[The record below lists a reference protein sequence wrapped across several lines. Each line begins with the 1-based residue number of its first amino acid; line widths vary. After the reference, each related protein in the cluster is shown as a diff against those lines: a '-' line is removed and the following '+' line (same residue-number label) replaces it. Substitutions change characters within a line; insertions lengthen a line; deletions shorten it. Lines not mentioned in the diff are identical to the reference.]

1 MTDDRSLE
9 RAARSWIDAGPTR
22 APERV
27 IEGALLKVQTTGQE
41 RELRIPWR
49 LPAMLTPTRLAA
61 AAVIGAL
68 VLGGAIIMSAGSKP
82 NVVTPTPSVEASPS
96 SGPSAQGPTLATYK
110 ADRDGICGPA
120 TQQVVVLNEK
130 AALLD
135 PTTRPGDT
143 ARMVV
148 NLTQVVGVATD
159 ATDALA
165 LLRPP
170 SFAATDH
177 AADVTRHRDSIAIL
191 SRAIAKLQAGEVAA
205 GLAMTDATEPISVL
219 ERAFE
224 QKYGLAGCP

>member
-61 AAVIGAL
+61 AAIIGAL
-68 VLGGAIIMSAGSKP
+68 VLGGAIIISAGVNRMPSLRRRRSSIA
-82 NVVTPTPSVEASPS
+82 VVGSQRQE
-96 SGPSAQGPTLATYK
+96 PTLATYK
-110 ADRDGICGPA
+110 ADRDQICGPA
-120 TQQVVVLNEK
+120 TQQVIALNEK

-135 PTTRPGDT
+135 RGQARDT

-148 NLTQVVGVATD
+148 NLTQVVAVATD

-165 LLRPP
+165 LLHPP
-170 SFAATDH
+170 SFVAEDH
-177 AADVTRHRDSIAIL
+177 AADVTHHRDSMAVL
-191 SRAIAKLQAGEVAA
+191 GRAIAKLQAGEVAA
-205 GLAMTDATEPISVL
+205 GLAMTDATESISVL
-219 ERAFE
+219 EQAFE